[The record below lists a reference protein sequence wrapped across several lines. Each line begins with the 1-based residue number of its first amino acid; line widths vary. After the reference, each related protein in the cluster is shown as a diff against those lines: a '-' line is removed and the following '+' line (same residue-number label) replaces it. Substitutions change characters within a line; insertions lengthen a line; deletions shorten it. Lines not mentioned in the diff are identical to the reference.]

1 MIKKNVLITGTS
13 RGLGYQL
20 AKKFEKE
27 GHNVLQHF
35 GKKDYDLKSQIEIEE
50 LAKNAKQFGV
60 KVLINNAG
68 ILCPGIEFKDY
79 SLEQINEFIDVN
91 LRAPIVLIHLLK
103 DEIENIINI
112 NSIVGLEVKR
122 NRTLYSAS
130 KWGLRGFSNSLKTE
144 SECLDILDV
153 YVSRLVEQDKNANE
167 GLQTKKVSELI
178 YEAFVKKQKELI
190 LDGRKNN

>member
-1 MIKKNVLITGTS
+1 MKKKVLITGTS
-13 RGLGYQL
+13 KGLGYQL

-27 GHNVLQHF
+27 GHSVLKHF
-35 GKKDYDLKSQIEIEE
+35 GKRDYNLNSQMEIKE

-79 SLEQINEFIDVN
+79 SLEKINEFIDVN
-91 LRAPIVLIHLLK
+91 LRAPIILIHLLK

-144 SECLDILDV
+144 SEYLDILDV
-153 YVSRLVEQDKNANE
+153 YVSRLVDQDKNTNK
-167 GLQTKKVSELI
+167 GLHTKKVSELI
-178 YEAFVKKQKELI
+178 YNAFVQKQKELV
-190 LDGRKNN
+190 LDGRNK

>member
-1 MIKKNVLITGTS
+1 MKKNVLITGAS

-27 GHNVLQHF
+27 GHNVFQHF
-35 GKKDYDLKSQIEIEE
+35 GKKDYDLNSQMEIEE

-79 SLEQINEFIDVN
+79 SLEKINEFIDVN

-144 SECLDILDV
+144 SECPDILDV
-153 YVSRLVEQDKNANE
+153 YVSRLVDQDKNTDK

-178 YEAFVKKQKELI
+178 YDAFVKKQKELI
-190 LDGRKNN
+190 LDGRNK

>member
-153 YVSRLVEQDKNANE
+153 YVSRLVDQDKNAHE
-167 GLQTKKVSELI
+167 GLQTKKVSDLI

-190 LDGRKNN
+190 LDGRNK

>member
-1 MIKKNVLITGTS
+1 MMKKKVLITGTS

-27 GHNVLQHF
+27 GHNVFQHF
-35 GKKDYDLKSQIEIEE
+35 GKKDYDLNSQMEIEE

-79 SLEQINEFIDVN
+79 SLEKINEIIDVN

-144 SECLDILDV
+144 SECPDILDV
-153 YVSRLVEQDKNANE
+153 YVSRLVDQDKNTDK

-178 YEAFVKKQKELI
+178 YDAFVKKQKELI
-190 LDGRKNN
+190 LDGRNK

>member
-153 YVSRLVEQDKNANE
+153 YVSRLVDQDKNAHE
-167 GLQTKKVSELI
+167 GLQTKKVSD
-178 YEAFVKKQKELI
+178 LI
-190 LDGRKNN
+190 LDGRNK

>member
-35 GKKDYDLKSQIEIEE
+35 GKKDYDLKSQIEIED

-153 YVSRLVEQDKNANE
+153 YVSRLVDQDKNANE
-167 GLQTKKVSELI
+167 GLQTKKVSDLI

-190 LDGRKNN
+190 LDGRNK

>member
-1 MIKKNVLITGTS
+1 MKKKVLITGTS

-20 AKKFEKE
+20 AKKFETE
-27 GHNVLQHF
+27 GHNVFQHF
-35 GKKDYDLKSQIEIEE
+35 GKKDYDLKSQMEIEE

-79 SLEQINEFIDVN
+79 SLEKINEFIDVN

-144 SECLDILDV
+144 SECPDILDV
-153 YVSRLVEQDKNANE
+153 YVSRLVDQDKNTDK

-178 YEAFVKKQKELI
+178 YDAFVKKQKELI
-190 LDGRKNN
+190 LDGRNK

>member
-1 MIKKNVLITGTS
+1 MEIK
-13 RGLGYQL
+13 
-20 AKKFEKE
+20 
-27 GHNVLQHF
+27 
-35 GKKDYDLKSQIEIEE
+35 E

-79 SLEQINEFIDVN
+79 SLEKINEFIDVN
-91 LRAPIVLIHLLK
+91 LRAPIIPVHLLK

-130 KWGLRGFSNSLKTE
+130 KWGLRGFSN
-144 SECLDILDV
+144 I
-153 YVSRLVEQDKNANE
+153 
-167 GLQTKKVSELI
+167 
-178 YEAFVKKQKELI
+178 
-190 LDGRKNN
+190 

>member
-1 MIKKNVLITGTS
+1 MMKKKVLITGTS

-27 GHNVLQHF
+27 GHNVFQHF
-35 GKKDYDLKSQIEIEE
+35 GKKDYDLNSQMEIEE

-79 SLEQINEFIDVN
+79 SLEKINEFIDVN

-144 SECLDILDV
+144 SECPDILDV
-153 YVSRLVEQDKNANE
+153 YVSRLVDQDKNTDK

-178 YEAFVKKQKELI
+178 YDAFVKKQKELI
-190 LDGRKNN
+190 LDGRNK